1 MEEMRLQKYLALCS
15 VASRRGA
22 EQMILDGRVSV
33 NGNVVTELGSKVS
46 DGDRVSVDGREI
58 GQADKKIYIMLNKP
72 DGYICSAKDERGRKT
87 VMELV
92 SDIPERIYPVGR
104 LDYNTTGLL
113 IMTNDGEMA
122 YRLTHPKY
130 EKQKIYSALVS
141 GIMLHGAADK
151 LKRGVY
157 IDGKKTSPA
166 EVEILEHR
174 RNSTVVRIGI
184 HEGMN
189 RQVRKMCEAVG
200 HTVLS
205 LSRVSVDG
213 IELGNLALGRWRH
226 LTKTEVMRLKEK

>member
-22 EQMILDGRVSV
+22 EQMILDGRVCV
-33 NGNVVTELGSKVS
+33 NGKVVTTLGTKVS
-46 DGDRVSVDGREI
+46 EGDRVSVDGREI

-200 HTVLS
+200 HPVLS
-205 LSRVSVDG
+205 LTRVSVDG
-213 IELGNLALGRWRH
+213 IELGNLATGRWRH
-226 LTKTEVMRLKEK
+226 LTKTEVMRLRGE